1 MKNWK
6 PVTIFF
12 YTALL
17 VAICQVAVA
26 QQSLPAPRQEK
37 LLNGLKILMWSDA
50 GASKVTV
57 KIRVH
62 AGSSF
67 DPQGREGVMQMLAD
81 NIFPNEAIR
90 ESFRE
95 DLGGS
100 LDVSTNYDY
109 IEIDASS
116 KPESLL
122 TMLETLSTAISNPAI
137 DKEMTAK
144 LRTALLAKVAV
155 LESDPAYVA
164 DQAVAKR
171 LFGTFP
177 YGRPQ
182 LGTSESLS
190 KIIFADLIDA
200 KQRFLTADNA
210 TITISGNY
218 DKSLAF
224 KAIRRYFGSWLKAD
238 KKVPSTFRQ
247 PDPPPAGI
255 LTTDSP
261 SPEISV
267 LRFAVRGAARGGKDF
282 AAGRVF
288 SYIMEDRL
296 KTIVPP
302 QYAKDVFVRSDE
314 HVLPGVIVI
323 GFSVR
328 REDSV
333 KEKTDA
339 GDVILKALA
348 ANISDA
354 EFTAARGRFAAE
366 WSKIDPATFWLDAD
380 TFQTSGVNA
389 DLRASDN
396 VTLADANAFLE
407 KIRKS
412 PMAAVL
418 VLAVPKSS

>member
-1 MKNWK
+1 
-6 PVTIFF
+6 
-12 YTALL
+12 LL

-90 ESFRE
+90 ESFKE

-100 LDVSTNYDY
+100 LDVITNYDY

-164 DQAVAKR
+164 DQAVARR

-182 LGTSESLS
+182 LGTSESLN

-224 KAIRRYFGSWLKAD
+224 KAIRRYFGEWLKAD
-238 KKVPSTFRQ
+238 KRIPSTFRQ

-302 QYAKDVFVRSDE
+302 QYAKDVFVRNDE